1 MQTIE
6 NNSVLKEI
14 LADSFGGIMYNEA
27 NKDKYDTEELL
38 KEWKQLSAS
47 ERESL
52 GGIVNGAMNFISNK

>member
-1 MQTIE
+1 MKTIE

-38 KEWKQLSAS
+38 KEWEQLNAS

>member
-38 KEWKQLSAS
+38 KEWEQLNAS